1 MNFKKYFHYVII
13 LACPILTY
21 LFPSPEGLSVIGW
34 HLIGIYIGTIL
45 AIIFKPFP
53 QPVVLLTAVAVSAI
67 IIANT
72 PAEVMIDGSTI
83 HLSQK
88 AVLNGYKSGTTWL
101 VFAAFT
107 LSTAFVTTGLGKRI
121 AYLLIGALG
130 HTSLRL
136 GYVNALLDLIISPA
150 MPSVTARGA
159 GIMMPIMDSIAVT
172 LGSTPHEHPK
182 KIGQY
187 LMVNTYMVVKTTGYI
202 TFTAMATNAVALEF
216 LKPILNIELNWT
228 QWFIAASAPGLI
240 CLFLIPLITYMLN
253 KPELKEI
260 NNKEIAQKGLNEM
273 GPMKKAEKSLLLIF
287 FIAVFSWM
295 FGSTLHLSSS
305 TVAIAIM
312 PLLVIMSVVT
322 WDDILAKKSAW
333 STLIWYGG
341 LLGLASVLKEAHF
354 FLWLS
359 DVMGNMINV
368 GEGHQTFITI
378 VILILS
384 VVIRYFFASGG
395 AYTASMFPVFAA
407 VGFAAGADPFDL
419 GFGLLIT
426 NCIGGALTHYGSG
439 PAAPIFGQG
448 YNDIKSWW
456 TTGGIVAAL
465 TLVVTVLVG
474 FPWWAL
480 MKSMGLL

>member
-1 MNFKKYFHYVII
+1 MKVKNCLHYVII

-21 LFPSPEGLSVIGW
+21 LFSAPDGLSVIGW
-34 HLIGIYIGTIL
+34 HLIGIYIGTII
-45 AIIFKPFP
+45 AIILKPFP
-53 QPVVLLTAVAVSAI
+53 QPVVLLTAVAVSGI

-72 PAEVMIDGSTI
+72 PAQVMADGSII

-88 AVLNGYKSGTTWL
+88 AVLDGYKSGTTWL

-121 AYLLIGALG
+121 AYKLIGSLG

-150 MPSVTARGA
+150 MPSITARGA

-172 LGSTPHEHPK
+172 LGSTPKNHPK
-182 KIGQY
+182 RIGQY

-216 LKPILNIELNWT
+216 LKPILHFDLTWT
-228 QWFIAASAPGLI
+228 QWFMAACAPGFASLI
-240 CLFLIPLITYMLN
+240 IIPFVTYILN

-260 NNKEIAQKGLNEM
+260 DNKTIARDGLAAM
-273 GPMKKAEKSLLLIF
+273 GAMTKAEKSLLVIF
-287 FIAVFSWM
+287 FIAILSWM
-295 FGSTLHLSSS
+295 FGAALNLKSS

-312 PLLVIMSVVT
+312 PLLVMTSVVT
-322 WDDILAKKSAW
+322 WDDLLAKKSAW

-341 LLGLASVLKEAHF
+341 LLGLASVLKQAQF
-354 FLWLS
+354 FIWLS
-359 DVMGNMINV
+359 DVMGQIINV
-368 GEGHQTFITI
+368 GDGHQTFVT
-378 VILILS
+378 ILILVLS
-384 VVIRYFFASGG
+384 VAVRYFFASGG

-407 VGFAAGADPFDL
+407 VGVAAGANPYDL
-419 GFGLLIT
+419 GLGLLIT
-426 NCIGGALTHYGSG
+426 NCFGGALTHYGSG

-448 YNDIKSWW
+448 YNDMKSWW
-456 TTGGIVAAL
+456 ITGGIVAIISL
-465 TLVVTVLVG
+465 LMIIFIG
-474 FPWWAL
+474 FPWWSL
-480 MKSMGLL
+480 LEGMGVL